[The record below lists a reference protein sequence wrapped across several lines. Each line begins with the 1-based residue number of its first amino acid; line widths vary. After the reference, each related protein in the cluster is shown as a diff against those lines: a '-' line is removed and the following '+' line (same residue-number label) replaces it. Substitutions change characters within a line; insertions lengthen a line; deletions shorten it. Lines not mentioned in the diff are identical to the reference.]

1 MNQLQT
7 KLSTNTWIPA
17 TWDEYIQAIHAPEY
31 EKAKTYYVD
40 KKLKIEMA
48 PVGPNH
54 ANENG
59 IIFFAISLFCV
70 LKGIRQ
76 TGLINCSFRKTGLRE
91 AQPDI
96 SYYIGERA
104 SLAPTGTSIANL
116 EITSPPDLAIEIA
129 STSLA
134 DDLGYK
140 RLLYEEMEIKE
151 YWVVDVEKT
160 QIIAFAIAEG
170 GSKRITTS
178 QVLPALSITI
188 LEEALQRSQEQDHTE
203 IGTWLLAEF
212 QK

>member
-7 KLSTNTWIPA
+7 KLSTNTWITA
-17 TWDEYIQAIHAPEY
+17 SWDEYIQAIDAPEY
-31 EKAKTYYVD
+31 EKAKTYYFD

-48 PVGPNH
+48 AVGPNH
-54 ANENG
+54 ANNNT
-59 IIFFAISLFCV
+59 IAIVAINLFCIV
-70 LKGIRQ
+70 KGIPLKGL
-76 TGLINCSFRKTGLRE
+76 TNCSFRKTGLRE

-116 EITSPPDLAIEIA
+116 DITAPPDLAIEIA

-151 YWVVDVEKT
+151 YWVVDVEKS

>member
-1 MNQLQT
+1 MNQFQT
-7 KLSTNTWIPA
+7 KLLMNTWIPA
-17 TWDEYIQAIHAPEY
+17 TWDEYIQAIDAPEY
-31 EKAKTYYVD
+31 EKAKSYYFD
-40 KKLKIEMA
+40 KNLKIEMA
-48 PVGPNH
+48 SVGPNH
-54 ANENG
+54 ANDNS
-59 IIFFAISLFCV
+59 IISFAVTLFCV

-76 TGLINCSFRKTGLRE
+76 TGLINCSFRKPSLRE

-151 YWVVDVEKT
+151 YWVVDVEKA

-170 GSKRITTS
+170 GSKRISTS
-178 QVLPALSITI
+178 QVLPTLSITI
-188 LEEALQRSQEQDHTE
+188 LEQALQRSQEQDHTE